1 MANSICSRKKI
12 KFKQMKY
19 LIVGLGN
26 FGASLAEK
34 LTSQGNEVIGID
46 TRMNK
51 VDALKEKISHTI
63 CMDATDEFTVSGLP
77 LKDTDVVVV
86 AIGED
91 QGANIMVTALFK
103 NLEVKR
109 LISRAINPLH
119 EKVLKAIGVDEI
131 VHPEEETAERW
142 AKKLCLSGVV
152 DSFELSDDFSIVEI
166 NLPPEYIGQKI
177 SEIGIRKKYNL
188 LVLTTIKSSVVESS
202 IGYSSKVHKV
212 QGVASPDLILEK
224 DDILV
229 VYGSNK
235 DIQMLLKKKFN

>member
-1 MANSICSRKKI
+1 M
-12 KFKQMKY
+12 KF
-19 LIVGLGN
+19 IIIGLGN

-51 VDALKEKISHTI
+51 VDALKEKVSHTI

-91 QGANIMVTALFK
+91 QGANIMVTALLK
-103 NLEVKR
+103 NLDVKR

-142 AKKLCLSGVV
+142 AKKLCLAGVV
-152 DSFELSDDFSIVEI
+152 NSFELSDDYSIVEI
-166 NLPPEYIGQKI
+166 NLPPEYEGQTLA
-177 SEIGIRKKYNL
+177 EIGIKKKYNL
-188 LVLTTIKSSVVESS
+188 LVLTTIKSSQVKSNVGRSLRET
-202 IGYSSKVHKV
+202 KV
-212 QGVASPDLILEK
+212 QGVASADLILEK
-224 DDILV
+224 DDVLV

-235 DIQMLLKKKFN
+235 DIQLLLKKKFN